1 MVLSGILNDPY
12 LIIIGYL
19 DMTMYSMKFLGSC
32 NLKYPMVDFVTNTFE
47 EANIINVTTSVLVAT
62 WNNGWVGKDDIAKM
76 LDYFILAEN

>member
-1 MVLSGILNDPY
+1 MVDFVSIF
-12 LIIIGYL
+12 
-19 DMTMYSMKFLGSC
+19 MKVLGSC

-62 WNNGWVGKDDIAKM
+62 WNNGRVGKDDIAKM